1 MLLQSTFLL
10 LLSLPIAYFTVGW
23 LLRWQKG
30 RAVRQFIR
38 SLPVAGADTTNAKQ
52 SWVQGGR
59 SIVETGLREF
69 SGPFVLRTS
78 TGPKVV
84 IRKHHTEEFTRS
96 KSISG
101 VETLRIDGFADY
113 PGFEAAR
120 VAVEGTLLRDILEH
134 HISKSLAQI
143 RPSIVDE
150 ISTAA
155 RNSIS
160 DSVDWEILNIQHTV
174 GRLATRL
181 VSRATVGARLCA
193 DPRWIETAESYARL
207 AFLAASELRQV
218 PALLRPLRHW
228 SMKSCIEL
236 RRVAKSARSLIA
248 AELAQRRMGREE
260 QSAEMLPHN
269 EQCDALHWLSQEAA
283 STSEIC
289 AAALHLSMIGVQT
302 MSHSLG
308 QTLRLLCEHA
318 HWLPIL
324 RDEVQ
329 KVVDDCGWSK
339 SALYEMKHVDGFLKE
354 TQRLTTGY
362 LSMNSLVTHDVC
374 LRDGTRLP
382 CGTVCVL
389 ESRFLD
395 PDTYENPHLFCP
407 ERYLDQPGVRSPRR
421 LKLVST
427 DAEHLGF
434 GYGQRTCPGR
444 FLAADMM
451 KIAFG
456 FLVLHYDWSLMP
468 NCNHPLT
475 MEVESIQLLHP
486 NAEIRCRRVSSI

>member
-1 MLLQSTFLL
+1 MLLQSIVLL
-10 LLSLPIAYFTVGW
+10 LLSIPTAYFIVGW

-30 RAVRQFIR
+30 RAVRQFIK
-38 SLPVAGADTTNAKQ
+38 SLPVAGADTTDAKQ

-69 SGPFVLRTS
+69 SGPFVLCTS

-120 VAVEGTLLRDILEH
+120 IAIEGTLLRDILEH

-150 ISTAA
+150 ISIAA
-155 RNSIS
+155 RNITTGC
-160 DSVDWEILNIQHTV
+160 VDWEIVNIQHTV
-174 GRLATRL
+174 GWLATRL
-181 VSRATVGARLCA
+181 VSRVTVGARLCA
-193 DPRWIETAESYARL
+193 DSRWIETAESYARL
-207 AFLAASELRQV
+207 ASLAASELRQV

-236 RRVAKSARSLIA
+236 RRVAKNARSLIA
-248 AELAQRRMGREE
+248 AELAQRKMDKEKR
-260 QSAEMLPHN
+260 SAEMLSLS
-269 EQCDALHWLSQEAA
+269 EQFDALHWLSQEAT
-283 STSEIC
+283 STSDIC

-324 RDEVQ
+324 RDEVK

-339 SALYEMKHVDGFLKE
+339 SALYEMKHVDAFLKE

-362 LSMNSLVTHDVC
+362 LAMNSLVTRDVF

-382 CGTVCVL
+382 CGTPCVL

-407 ERYLDQPGVRSPRR
+407 ERYLDRPGVGNPRR

-427 DAEHLGF
+427 DVEHLGF
-434 GYGQRTCPGR
+434 GYGQRTCPGEYR
-444 FLAADMM
+444 QFAYSTNLCTSSSQRLFFL
-451 KIAFG
+451 G
-456 FLVLHYDWSLMP
+456 
-468 NCNHPLT
+468 
-475 MEVESIQLLHP
+475 
-486 NAEIRCRRVSSI
+486 RC